1 MNVSIAKV
9 FEMVNAISKFKCID
23 KSDGYAIRE
32 ALLILI
38 RVIEPMIPHL
48 AEECWGL
55 TGNQNSIIQ
64 EPWPSVNSSYLE
76 NEEVTI
82 VIQINGKRR
91 GEVLVKKDSTE
102 ADVKEEI
109 KNIKNISDTLDK
121 KRIKKTIYVLNKIL
135 NIVLDT

>member
-1 MNVSIAKV
+1 
-9 FEMVNAISKFKCID
+9 
-23 KSDGYAIRE
+23 
-32 ALLILI
+32 
-38 RVIEPMIPHL
+38 MIY
-48 AEECWGL
+48 
-55 TGNQNSIIQ
+55 QNSIIQ